1 LFFCDTKAD
10 VKIVLNYLCLYKLIK
25 NKIMKKNLFVLGLIV
40 CTMSMVAQT
49 EKKESWYFK
58 LGGSYFL
65 QTAATEFPTVG
76 GNDALSKVYV
86 GGKLVSEESITGSFG
101 EGFRTGIAA
110 GYRFNTRLGVEMGVN
125 YYSSSNK
132 TMAQTTTDQ
141 IFVSNGKPV
150 YNFKSEGQI
159 TAFDLAPAL
168 VLFLGEHNGFE
179 PYTKVGVLVPIH
191 GDLEITTDAIA
202 PTGVASPATIAIHSV
217 DKVKPNPTVGFTA
230 ALGTSY
236 KLGKNISAFAELE
249 YRNFTVH
256 GKTKE
261 TTEFT
266 RNGQDALASRT
277 TAQIHTNYVDRL
289 DVNSNNAATNP
300 NGLDSTKA
308 MDELSSYVG
317 ISGLG
322 LTVGL
327 KYSL

>member
-1 LFFCDTKAD
+1 
-10 VKIVLNYLCLYKLIK
+10 
-25 NKIMKKNLFVLGLIV
+25 MKKSLLLFGLLV
-40 CTMSMVAQT
+40 STMTMVGQT
-49 EKKESWYFK
+49 TGTTDSKPETWYFK
-58 LGGSYFL
+58 LGGSYFI

-76 GNDALSKVYV
+76 GNLPLDRTYV
-86 GGKLVSEESITGSFG
+86 GGKLVSEESVTGSFG
-101 EGFRTGIAA
+101 EGFRTGLTA

-125 YYSSSNK
+125 YYSSIDK
-132 TMAQTTTDQ
+132 KMAQTTTDA
-141 IFVSNGKPV
+141 IFVSGGKPV
-150 YNFKSEGQI
+150 YNFKSVGQI

-168 VLFLGEHNGFE
+168 VLFLGEKYGFE

-202 PTGVASPATIAIHSV
+202 PTGVANPATVAVHSV
-217 DKVKPNPTVGFTA
+217 DKVKPNPTLGFTA

-236 KLGKNISAFAELE
+236 KLAKNISAFAELE

-256 GKTKE
+256 GQTKE

-266 RNGQDALASRT
+266 RNGQDALATRT
-277 TAQIHTNYVDRL
+277 NAQTHTNYRDRL
-289 DVNSNNAATNP
+289 DVNSNNALTNP
-300 NGLDSTKA
+300 NGVDSSKP

-322 LTVGL
+322 LTLGL